1 MNCILGFETPE
12 RVQLKEQ
19 RTASRKVVIVV
30 RLRDR
35 KSTQKKPYSLI
46 LRDNDQQ
53 PRSVRDKEMKEPG
66 RVPDPEMPP
75 LPIHRN

>member
-35 KSTQKKPYSLI
+35 KSTKKKSLTPSYSVI
-46 LRDNDQQ
+46 MISNRD
-53 PRSVRDKEMKEPG
+53 PSEIRK
-66 RVPDPEMPP
+66 
-75 LPIHRN
+75 